1 MESRSY
7 KKPQVR
13 PLGQL
18 KTITLASAAGT
29 NPDPNSN
36 GNP

>member
-1 MESRSY
+1 MKARSY

-18 KTITLASAAGT
+18 KTITLASAAGN
-29 NPDPNSN
+29 NPDPNAEP
-36 GNP
+36 NP